1 MSDSKITFS
10 QKEWDQLQKKYS
22 QEQIIKLVSD
32 RITKNKIPFPFRKY
46 SKQELESDFKA
57 LCDLDTS
64 SIMEKGEWFTRFKY
78 SKFRLSKKYMKTPKV
93 GCKTSNYYMQD
104 IRLSTRCT
112 NARKGAPVELWND
125 KTKHPLVLRRLWCL
139 KYDKLD
145 EQSILGIFRMYTST
159 ASQFRPPV
167 AKTIYDHYLTGT
179 NNKVLD
185 ISAGWGDRLIAAIAC
200 KKINSYTGIDPNSK
214 LHPRYSKIIKRWGG
228 STKVKMIEDA
238 AEDCSVAFGSNKYD
252 LIFTSPPYFN
262 AEQYNG
268 GKDKQ
273 TWCRYTSED
282 DWLTKFLFPVLEKC
296 WKVLKPKG
304 KLIIN
309 ISDTRCNHKRVK
321 ICDPMVKY
329 MNKFNP
335 DHFECIGMRM
345 SIAPGQS
352 DRLDREDGDNI
363 FCEPVFVWTK
373 K

>member
-1 MSDSKITFS
+1 MGDSKITFS

-22 QEQIIKLVSD
+22 QEQIIKLISD

-64 SIMEKGEWFTRFKY
+64 SVIEKGEWFTRFKY

-185 ISAGWGDRLIAAIAC
+185 ISAG
-200 KKINSYTGIDPNSK
+200 Y
-214 LHPRYSKIIKRWGG
+214 
-228 STKVKMIEDA
+228 
-238 AEDCSVAFGSNKYD
+238 
-252 LIFTSPPYFN
+252 
-262 AEQYNG
+262 
-268 GKDKQ
+268 
-273 TWCRYTSED
+273 
-282 DWLTKFLFPVLEKC
+282 
-296 WKVLKPKG
+296 
-304 KLIIN
+304 
-309 ISDTRCNHKRVK
+309 
-321 ICDPMVKY
+321 
-329 MNKFNP
+329 
-335 DHFECIGMRM
+335 
-345 SIAPGQS
+345 
-352 DRLDREDGDNI
+352 
-363 FCEPVFVWTK
+363 
-373 K
+373 